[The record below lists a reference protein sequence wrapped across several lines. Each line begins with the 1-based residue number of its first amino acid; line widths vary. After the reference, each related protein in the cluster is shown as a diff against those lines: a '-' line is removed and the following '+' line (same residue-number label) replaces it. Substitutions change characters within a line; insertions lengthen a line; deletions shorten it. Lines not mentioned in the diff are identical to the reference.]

1 MGPMDV
7 TKAESLLNWKPTPW
21 DDMIRDT
28 VEFYET
34 VMRDDN
40 FTLQRDEIVQIVGT
54 QLYGKDVDPMY
65 EALEKIYDIDLKH
78 FKIVK
83 DEL

>member
-7 TKAESLLNWKPTPW
+7 TKAESLFNWKPTPW